1 MSLCQDAIEMAKNLL
16 PYSPSLQDFSQL
28 QNMSSRYGSSISVAS
43 VPATTVAVKS
53 QTNEKGSPKTRSRAN
68 TIIAPKHSSVIV
80 DDMHMVNIKSSKQR
94 GTKSKGGK
102 VERSQTFLGKDEKR
116 DRNYVPPSYSPQN
129 HRTSSSSGGGANLLD
144 DFPDGGM
151 VHS

>member
-1 MSLCQDAIEMAKNLL
+1 MAKNLL

-53 QTNEKGSPKTRSRAN
+53 QTSEKGSPKTRSRAN
-68 TIIAPKHSSVIV
+68 TIAPKHSSVIV

-129 HRTSSSSGGGANLLD
+129 HRTTSSSGGGANLLD
-144 DFPDGGM
+144 DLPDGGM